1 MAQEPFLLE
10 SNRET
15 DKVESFADDKT
26 VTFLATK
33 IGLGA
38 VCEIL
43 QQFETISGLACNMDK
58 SVIGTDNPPPRYL
71 NGFEFALVDK
81 IKILGLV
88 INREASH
95 LQDCHE
101 ATVIKIRKIAT
112 FWDRFFFKLAR

>member
-26 VTFLATK
+26 VTFLATE
-33 IGLGA
+33 IGLRA

-43 QQFETISGLACNMDK
+43 QKFETISGLACNMDK
-58 SVIGTDNPPPRYL
+58 SFLMYIGSDDPPPGYL
-71 NGFEFALVDK
+71 HEFEFALVDK
-81 IKILGLV
+81 IKILGLT
-88 INREASH
+88 INREATR

-101 ATVIKIRKIAT
+101 ATVQLLKSEK
-112 FWDRFFFKLAR
+112 

>member
-1 MAQEPFLLE
+1 MTKL
-10 SNRET
+10 
-15 DKVESFADDKT
+15 
-26 VTFLATK
+26 TFLATD
-33 IGLGA
+33 IGLRA

-58 SVIGTDNPPPRYL
+58 SVLMYIGSDDPPPRYL